1 LAIKQLAKATN
12 KIRLRLVVVV
22 EGENVDAD
30 AILKIS
36 ICILRLL
43 IILICAVNIDNKC
56 RYYPLS
62 AFEILSVLDLKIA
75 IH

>member
-1 LAIKQLAKATN
+1 VIKQLAKATN
-12 KIRLRLVVVV
+12 KIRLRLVVVVV

-43 IILICAVNIDNKC
+43 IILICAVNTDNKC

-62 AFEILSVLDLKIA
+62 AFEILSVLDLKIV